1 MCRRLLELLRPLP
14 RLSLYLGVVNRNH
27 KVIMTQHRW
36 ADREYVKIFN
46 RSVYPPYMQGA
57 G

>member
-1 MCRRLLELLRPLP
+1 MELLRPLP

-27 KVIMTQHRW
+27 KVITTQHRW